1 MMSDLDADG
10 SGSSQGG
17 SGRVQIARVRFPRR
31 EHSLSSAQGDWSYRI
46 TFSSDLWTRDAAVV
60 LDKAALTKSIHEVAD
75 AGPCRTDHRGE
86 TRPELCWESAIRSRL
101 AAQTRPSHRYC
112 YGSLSSSSL
121 ASLSTRSEERR
132 VGK

>member
-17 SGRVQIARVRFPRR
+17 SGVGSDCPGPVSTKGALTEFCP
-31 EHSLSSAQGDWSYRI
+31 GDWSYRI

-86 TRPELCWESAIRSRL
+86 NRPELCWESAIRSRL

-112 YGSLSSSSL
+112 SGSLSSSSL
-121 ASLSTRSEERR
+121 ASSSTS
-132 VGK
+132 VVLLND

>member
-75 AGPCRTDHRGE
+75 AGSGC
-86 TRPELCWESAIRSRL
+86 
-101 AAQTRPSHRYC
+101 
-112 YGSLSSSSL
+112 
-121 ASLSTRSEERR
+121 ASPKFHPTEKSKGLNGDRKSTRLNS
-132 VGK
+132 